1 VPALRQWLDGEYLR
15 LESEG
20 KSALVSCFVTFNEAY
35 FRADYALALDSLPI
49 LAELVDAL
57 DERLWQVVI
66 RYYAASANLHW
77 LGHLSTALDLT
88 TQAVIESS
96 HRRLNIPGLYA
107 RELMLYAWLETDRV
121 GYSQAVGDVVGEMK
135 SVTLPGDLPARFR
148 LVEAYALAALGNG
161 EKARSLALEALP
173 RFDWP
178 WPHHEMLQAA
188 ALAWV
193 GRWEDAQKLYR
204 SAADGFE
211 REGLIL
217 DRNTA
222 LLAAA
227 DMMLAQVRYRDA
239 AALIEETLP
248 LVEPSINVAH
258 LAESYR
264 LLAEARLGLN
274 DAAEAVSHFDQ
285 ALDQL
290 AGLGWRRTEAEIALR
305 RLEAYRLL
313 GMQSCPS
320 EWYAACEETR
330 RWLNRLHS
338 TDLYAWLDAIESG
351 RAA

>member
-1 VPALRQWLDGEYLR
+1 MPALRQWLDGEYPR

-35 FRADYALALDSLPI
+35 FRSDYTLALDSLPI
-49 LAELVDAL
+49 LAELIDAL
-57 DERLWQVVI
+57 DERLWRVVI
-66 RYYAASANLHW
+66 GYYAASANLHW
-77 LGHLSTALDLT
+77 LGYLSTALDLT

-96 HRRLNIPGLYA
+96 RGRLNIPGLYA

-135 SVTLPGDLPARFR
+135 EVALPGDLPARFK

-178 WPHHEMLQAA
+178 WPHREMLQAA

-193 GRWEDAQKLYR
+193 GRWEDSQRLYR
-204 SAADGFE
+204 SAAEGFD
-211 REGLIL
+211 REAMFL
-217 DRNTA
+217 DRNAA

-227 DMMLAQVRYRDA
+227 DMMLARTRYRDA
-239 AALIEETLP
+239 AALVEETLP

-264 LLAEARLGLN
+264 LLAESCLGQN
-274 DAAEAVSHFDQ
+274 DAVGAVGYYDR
-285 ALDQL
+285 ALGQL

-305 RLEAYRLL
+305 RLEAYRSL
-313 GMQSCPS
+313 GMQSRPS
-320 EWYAACEETR
+320 EWYAACEEAR
-330 RWLNRLHS
+330 RWLNQLRS

>member
-49 LAELVDAL
+49 LTELADAL
-57 DERLWQVVI
+57 DERLWQVVV

-135 SVTLPGDLPARFR
+135 GITLPGDLQARFQ
-148 LVEAYALAALGNG
+148 LVEAYALAALGDG
-161 EKARSLALEALP
+161 ARARSLALETLP
-173 RFDWP
+173 HFDWP
-178 WPHHEMLQAA
+178 RPHREMLQAA

-193 GRWEDAQKLYR
+193 GRWGDALRLYR
-204 SAADGFE
+204 SAANGFD
-211 REGLIL
+211 REALTL
-217 DRNTA
+217 DRNAA

-227 DMMLAQVRYRDA
+227 DMMLAQAQYRDA
-239 AALIEETLP
+239 AALVEEALP
-248 LVEPSINVAH
+248 LIEPSINAAH
-258 LAESYR
+258 LAEASR
-264 LLAEARLGLN
+264 LLAESCLGQN
-274 DAAEAVSHFDQ
+274 DAAEATGYYDR
-285 ALDQL
+285 ALERL

-305 RLEAYRLL
+305 RLEVYRSL
-313 GMQSCPS
+313 GMQSRPS
-320 EWYAACEETR
+320 EWYTACEETR
-330 RWLNRLHS
+330 RWLDQLRS
-338 TDLYAWLDAIESG
+338 TDLYTRLDAIESG